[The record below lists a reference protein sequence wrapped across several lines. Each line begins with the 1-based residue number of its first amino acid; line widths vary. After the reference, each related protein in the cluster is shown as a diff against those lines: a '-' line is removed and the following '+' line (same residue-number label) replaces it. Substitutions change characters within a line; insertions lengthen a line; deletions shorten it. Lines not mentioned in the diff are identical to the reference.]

1 MGRQRVLFEAKQAYF
16 AAPNALP
23 IGKEMGLELNLRSQV
38 SEAWAA
44 ADGQDCSRLGCSAN
58 PQSALA
64 AMWSTGPWP
73 RFERLAL
80 PQRSLR
86 LRIRSSKAR
95 IHHLRLLTF
104 ASLLSVLSAVKVF
117 GMRET
122 PFSRV

>member
-1 MGRQRVLFEAKQAYF
+1 MGRQRVLFEAEQEYF

-23 IGKEMGLELNLRSQV
+23 IGKEKGVELNLRSQV
-38 SEAWAA
+38 SEGWAA

-64 AMWSTGPWP
+64 AIRSTGPWP

-86 LRIRSSKAR
+86 LRVRSWKAR
-95 IHHLRLLTF
+95 IHRLRLFTF

-117 GMRET
+117 GIRET
-122 PFSRV
+122 PLSRV